1 MSFAYHGF
9 SSYAL
14 SGNAKWATG
23 FFSAVLLRDT
33 HTPDPSQIM
42 LSDIPATQ
50 RPTPKVQ
57 IQGRLVSDGA
67 AYCADIV
74 FPKVPYAGFTYVGCA
89 VFADTAVEG
98 SSPLWLYL
106 DHGTGWPLTPNGGNV
121 AIQIDPGDDKLFR
134 IGTYPC

>member
-1 MSFAYHGF
+1 MSFAYHHF
-9 SSYAL
+9 SEYAL

-33 HTPDPSQIM
+33 HTPDPLQQY
-42 LSDIPATQ
+42 LSDIPSGQ

-57 IQGRLVSDGA
+57 IQGRIVTDGA
-67 AYCADIV
+67 ANCAAIV
-74 FPKVPYAGFTYVGCA
+74 FPKVPYAGFPYIGCA
-89 VFADTAVEG
+89 IFADTAVAE

-121 AIQIDPGDDKLFR
+121 AIQIDTGPDKLFR